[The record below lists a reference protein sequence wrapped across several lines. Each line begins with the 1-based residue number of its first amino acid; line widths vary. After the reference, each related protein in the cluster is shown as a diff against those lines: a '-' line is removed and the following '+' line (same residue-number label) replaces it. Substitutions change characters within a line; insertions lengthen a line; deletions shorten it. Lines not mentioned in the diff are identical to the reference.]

1 MVTITNGSKVLVVTR
16 GAFDN
21 MYKCQGYT
29 EVKQETG
36 ATQLAP
42 EVPVEVVT
50 EDSEEEKE
58 AKAME
63 EKPLSQW
70 TKAEVRR
77 YAELKGISLAGTKN
91 VTEAKARISSVV
103 EA

>member
-1 MVTITNGSKVLVVTR
+1 MVTITKGSNVLVVTR
-16 GAFDN
+16 GAFEN

-36 ATQLAP
+36 ATQFAP

-50 EDSEEEKE
+50 EDSDEVKE

-91 VTEAKARISSVV
+91 VTEAKALIQSAM
-103 EA
+103 EG